1 MFGGP
6 DHVAEMTGRKSRMVR
21 EGGCFRFR
29 PRASDDTPL
38 DLVSPYPAVL
48 VLHAGAA
55 FLVLH
60 CRAGQQQQHRASTFM
75 TTLFSRAP
83 E

>member
-38 DLVSPYPAVL
+38 DLVSADPT
-48 VLHAGAA
+48 GAA
-55 FLVLH
+55 LQGGLH
-60 CRAGQQQQHRASTFM
+60 ILMLQCGTVRRQQYDVDCAS
-75 TTLFSRAP
+75 A
-83 E
+83 